1 MTTKIKIIICAS
13 AVVIIAAIAYYF
25 NSSTKTPEYALKIV
39 EESIVNHDKEK
50 FYKYVDLE
58 SILETSYEGIIEGM
72 MHSNKTM
79 TDDTRES
86 VKDFTE
92 MLRAPMLLSL
102 QTSIDSYVETGDFH
116 EEDNVGVAELLKRTG
131 MNKSEFRGVR
141 NVEIDSKDDE
151 LATADIQLYHP
162 ELDGEFTLKFVL
174 TKTGSDNWKVVRVEN
189 FKEFI
194 TQINQ
199 VRLKSFDEYLKQS
212 EEINKRHNK
221 IIDDAEQK
229 YNAIKVAGS
238 LAQDRTRISLRDLL
252 SNVIKKDWEARK
264 IEFLKLTVPKDAET
278 LQHLRLRICDLE
290 IAYAEGMA
298 LWMDDKRALTIKTA
312 EEKHR
317 QAQTLKSEEKN
328 WLRKMAN

>member
-13 AVVIIAAIAYYF
+13 AVVIIAAIVYYF
-25 NSSTKTPEYALKIV
+25 NTSTKTPEYALKIV
-39 EESIVNHDKEK
+39 EESIVNHDKEN

-58 SILETSYEGIIEGM
+58 SVLETSYEGIIEGM

-79 TDDTRES
+79 DDDARES

-141 NVEIDSKDDE
+141 NVEIDSADDE
-151 LATADIQLYHP
+151 LATADILIYHP

-199 VRLKSFDEYLKQS
+199 VRLKSLDEYLKQS
-212 EEINKRHNK
+212 EEINKRHDK
-221 IIDDAEQK
+221 IIADAEQK
-229 YNAIKVAGS
+229 YKAIKAAGS
-238 LAQDRTRISLRDLL
+238 LAQDRTRINLRDLM

-278 LQHLRLRICDLE
+278 LQNLRLKICDLE
-290 IAYAEGMA
+290 ISYAEGMA

-328 WLRKMAN
+328 WVRKMSN